1 MIKHREINRIRRSII
16 IGLVQIILVTASL
29 LITAYSSNKLEK
41 ELAAY
46 NKLIYYVADLKV
58 ESYTFSNVYYEYQA
72 VKSENE
78 DYETRLATISDA
90 MLEDM
95 EKINKYADTSG
106 GYYSKLLKVEDYILD
121 LSNAVGL
128 NMSYDDLAK
137 KRQLLASV
145 ISDVETTLNTE
156 STSEITKFK
165 ELAIISQGLT
175 IFAILSLISLFAIN
189 VKNLFNYKKEM
200 QEQSMLDSCIDEL
213 TRLWNRKYVDK
224 ILPDMAIRSNRG
236 YLFMVDMDHFKTIND
251 TLGHNIGDE
260 VLRDF
265 ANVAKN
271 CLRPTDI
278 ICRLGGDE
286 FMIFSPNISKD
297 EQATAIY
304 RRLRKAVKERFE
316 GTPKDIV
323 TLSCGAIAY
332 DKTLDFNKNY
342 VRADEALYYVKE
354 HGRNNFHIGQ

>member
-1 MIKHREINRIRRSII
+1 MIKHREINRIRRSVI
-16 IGLVQIILVTASL
+16 IGLIQIILVTASL
-29 LITAYSSNKLEK
+29 IITAFSNGKLEHK
-41 ELAAY
+41 LTSY
-46 NKLIYYVADLKV
+46 NMLIYYVSDLKV
-58 ESYTFSNVYYEYQA
+58 ESYLFNDVYYEYQIEP
-72 VKSENE
+72 VENA
-78 DYETRLATISDA
+78 DYVSKLGTISDA

-95 EKINKYADTSG
+95 KQINKYADTSG
-106 GYYSKLLKVEDYILD
+106 GYYSKLLKVEDEILD
-121 LSNAVGL
+121 LSNAVAK
-128 NMSYDDLAK
+128 NMNHRVVSS
-137 KRQLLASV
+137 KRQSMASK
-145 ISDVETTLNTE
+145 ISDIETILNTE
-156 STSEITKFK
+156 SSREVERFK
-165 ELAIISQGLT
+165 KLTAISQGLSL
-175 IFAILSLISLFAIN
+175 FAVLTLISLFAIN
-189 VKNLFNYKKEM
+189 IKNLFNYKEEM

-213 TRLWNRKYVDK
+213 TRLWNRKYVEK
-224 ILPDMAIRSNRG
+224 ILPDMAVRSNRG
-236 YLFMVDMDHFKTIND
+236 YLFMVDMDHFKTVND

-304 RRLRKAVKERFE
+304 RRLRKAVKDRFKD
-316 GTPKDIV
+316 TPKEIV

-332 DKTLDFNKNY
+332 DKTLDFKKNY

-354 HGRNNFHIGQ
+354 NGRNNFHIGK

>member
-1 MIKHREINRIRRSII
+1 MIKHDINRIRRSVI
-16 IGLVQIILVTASL
+16 IGLVQILFVTASL
-29 LITAYSSNKLEK
+29 LITGYSNSMLEK
-41 ELAAY
+41 VLTSY
-46 NKLIYYVADLKV
+46 NMLIYYVSDLKV
-58 ESYTFSNVYYEYQA
+58 ESYIFSSTYYDYQ
-72 VKSENE
+72 VGVSENE
-78 DYETRLATISDA
+78 YYKSKLDTISEA

-95 EKINKYADTSG
+95 KQVNKYADTSG
-106 GYYSKLLKVEDYILD
+106 GYYNKLLSTEDDILD
-121 LSNAVGL
+121 LSNAIAQ
-128 NMSYDDLAK
+128 NMNYHSVVF
-137 KRQLLASV
+137 KRQSLTSK
-145 ISDVETTLNTE
+145 ISDIETILNTE
-156 STSEITKFK
+156 SQRNVEKFK
-165 ELAIISQGLT
+165 QMTTIAQGLSL
-175 IFAILSLISLFAIN
+175 FAILSLISLFFANI
-189 VKNLFNYKKEM
+189 KNLFNYKKEM

-213 TRLWNRKYVDK
+213 TRLWNRKYVEK
-224 ILPDMAIRSNRG
+224 ILPDMAVRSNRG
-236 YLFMVDMDHFKTIND
+236 YLFMVDMDHFKTVND

-304 RRLRKAVKERFE
+304 KRLRKAVKDRFKD
-316 GTPKDIV
+316 TPKEIV

-332 DKTLDFNKNY
+332 DKTLDFKKNY

-354 HGRNNFHIGQ
+354 NGRNNFHIGK